1 MNDNRSPNPYRDDD
15 SALAPFVGRQAV
27 FARLHQYLKSPASGQ
42 AMVFAGQR
50 RVGKTA
56 FLRHFSK
63 VFDDTFVGVY
73 IPLQQLRFND
83 EADFWLAM
91 IHATLNVLAGRDLT
105 LSRLP
110 PIPPEHSEL
119 REWLADS
126 WLPELW
132 HVIRYHRQLVIL
144 ADDVHK
150 LIDTSGQVPKGLF
163 AYCHEL
169 MEKHPQF
176 RLVMTLH
183 TPYESYFTG
192 IDSLFHV
199 SEIVR
204 LTNLSR
210 EETASLLT
218 DPVSDL
224 YHLTDQ
230 CIDEVYRTTGG
241 QPQFVQRAGDQIFRR
256 WQQTSVV
263 TLDDVKAIALAIYAQ
278 SHAELDFMWQESTS
292 NERLILSA
300 ISHLLYENPLKAVD
314 PAAIESWLLET
325 DYPMDAT
332 AIHAAV
338 RSLEYRE
345 LLISTPTGIR
355 LTAGLMQKWLLENA
369 RPTHPAAPTAPS
381 SRQRFMILAVVIIA
395 LAIGLLLIINLGSAP
410 PPNNDPPE
418 PTVTLAS
425 R

>member
-1 MNDNRSPNPYRDDD
+1 
-15 SALAPFVGRQAV
+15 
-27 FARLHQYLKSPASGQ
+27 
-42 AMVFAGQR
+42 
-50 RVGKTA
+50 
-56 FLRHFSK
+56 
-63 VFDDTFVGVY
+63 
-73 IPLQQLRFND
+73 
-83 EADFWLAM
+83 
-91 IHATLNVLAGRDLT
+91 
-105 LSRLP
+105 
-110 PIPPEHSEL
+110 
-119 REWLADS
+119 
-126 WLPELW
+126 
-132 HVIRYHRQLVIL
+132 
-144 ADDVHK
+144 
-150 LIDTSGQVPKGLF
+150 
-163 AYCHEL
+163 
-169 MEKHPQF
+169 
-176 RLVMTLH
+176 
-183 TPYESYFTG
+183 
-192 IDSLFHV
+192 
-199 SEIVR
+199 
-204 LTNLSR
+204 
-210 EETASLLT
+210 
-218 DPVSDL
+218 
-224 YHLTDQ
+224 
-230 CIDEVYRTTGG
+230 
-241 QPQFVQRAGDQIFRR
+241 
-256 WQQTSVV
+256 
-263 TLDDVKAIALAIYAQ
+263 
-278 SHAELDFMWQESTS
+278 MWQESTS